1 MRQVLSLSLPQK
13 VTEEIKALS
22 KKRGF
27 SSVSSYIKHLIELD
41 QDLISDTELLKSVRE
56 AEEEYRNGETVT
68 AESIEDLL

>member
-1 MRQVLSLSLPQK
+1 MRQVLSLSLPQETTK
-13 VTEEIKALS
+13 EIKVLS

-56 AEEEYRNGETVT
+56 AEEEYKAGK
-68 AESIEDLL
+68 AIKIESIADLL